1 MYHSNRKSHDK
12 AALYPSRYLATGH
25 TPDVDRVAHCIFQM
39 LLLKYETYFYVF
51 ISNIYVLTTMLD
63 TLRERKCGEYYK

>member
-25 TPDVDRVAHCIFQM
+25 TPDVDRVAHCIF
-39 LLLKYETYFYVF
+39 
-51 ISNIYVLTTMLD
+51 
-63 TLRERKCGEYYK
+63 